1 LHGFGNGGEQIMTVL
16 ATIFLDF
23 NLPNSTTWFYFSWL
37 LAMALFFKFSRLLS
51 VRNWDV
57 ITLFLLVPGLLFLQE
72 GRPSFTPAEKNPA
85 VAVAALVA
93 DSGCGALAGPVGGV
107 DAVKNLARIRDPAL
121 APTPWLA
128 LGYLWLLCGSAYL
141 LVRCLFD
148 LALVQRPALSPNLTF
163 GGMAWLGSAMFVCLV
178 AVAFRQ
184 PERPLTAATV
194 VPGSGSMAPVANPG
208 RKSSAVDLVE
218 ATLDLWQ
225 RRALAML
232 FHLSIAVGLVVIGA
246 RVFQDAPGGMAAATF
261 YLMLPYTGLFIGQLP
276 HVWPMAFMVWALV
289 AYRIPTLAAFFL
301 GLAAGTMYFPA
312 LVLPLWLSFYR
323 GRGEGRFALVFLLTG
338 GLCLA
343 VVGIILWTRN
353 ELTPIWEETWSL
365 SAWQAWRVPKEEGFW
380 TGIHWAYRIPVFIAY
395 LAFVVATAFWPSP
408 KNLAHL
414 IALSAA
420 VLIGVQFWYADQGGI
435 YILWY
440 LPFLLLL
447 VFRPNLSDRR
457 PLAIHAETDWLSRLR
472 RAIGR
477 FLSWV
482 LRLPLPMA
490 SAR

>member
-1 LHGFGNGGEQIMTVL
+1 MSVP
-16 ATIFLDF
+16 ASIFLDF

-57 ITLFLLVPGLLFLQE
+57 VTLFLLVPGLLFLQE
-72 GRPSFTPAEKNPA
+72 ARPNFSTAEKNPA

-93 DSGCGALAGPVGGV
+93 DNACGALAAPVLSV
-107 DAVKNLARIRDPAL
+107 DAVLNLGRTRDPAL

-128 LGYLWLLCGSAYL
+128 LGYLWLLCGSGYFL
-141 LVRCLFD
+141 LRCLFD
-148 LALVQRPALSPNLTF
+148 LALVQRPALSPNLSF
-163 GGMAWLGSAMFVCLV
+163 GGLAWLGTAMFVCLV

-184 PERPLTAATV
+184 PERPLTVPTVTV
-194 VPGSGSMAPVANPG
+194 VQNTAAVAPVSHPA
-208 RKSSAVDLVE
+208 RKSTAVDLVE
-218 ATLDLWQ
+218 AMLGLWQ
-225 RRALAML
+225 RRSLAML
-232 FHLSIAVGLVVIGA
+232 FHLSVAVGLVVIGA
-246 RVFQDAPGGMAAATF
+246 RQFQDAPGGMAAATF

-276 HVWPMAFMVWALV
+276 HVWPMAFMVWAL
-289 AYRIPTLAAFFL
+289 ALYRIPTLAAFFL

-312 LVLPLWLSFYR
+312 LVFPLWLSFYR
-323 GRGEGRFALVFLLTG
+323 GRGAGRFTLAFLLTA
-338 GLCLA
+338 GLCLL
-343 VVGIILWTRN
+343 VVGVILWSRN
-353 ELTPIWEETWSL
+353 DLTHIWEETWSL
-365 SAWQAWRVPKEEGFW
+365 SAWQAWRVPREEGFW

-395 LAFVVATAFWPSP
+395 VAFVLATAFWPSP

-440 LPFLLLL
+440 LPFLLLM

-457 PLAIHAETDWLSRLR
+457 PLAIHAETDWLARLR

-482 LRLPLPMA
+482 LKLPLPMA